1 MEFRVVGIGIRI
13 WKLELAE
20 TRPRLGRDHGRDI
33 AMCEPRHQIKH
44 KKRHFD
50 TKKKTFWIR
59 DPLGLLR
66 WLRWASGLGFM
77 IQFWGIGLSKY
88 HLLQRRALDRT
99 LD

>member
-59 DPLGLLR
+59 DPPVSPMRHLDLLGCNPPLHPPLVA
-66 WLRWASGLGFM
+66 W
-77 IQFWGIGLSKY
+77 
-88 HLLQRRALDRT
+88 
-99 LD
+99 

>member
-50 TKKKTFWIR
+50 TKKDILDTR
-59 DPLGLLR
+59 P
-66 WLRWASGLGFM
+66 ASN
-77 IQFWGIGLSKY
+77 
-88 HLLQRRALDRT
+88 RRIAPRLHSYF
-99 LD
+99 